1 MSVCEKTAGIAN
13 KRRLEELEGRQ
24 GRVGP
29 IEGQECQ
36 ATAFPQVRVAK
47 RKTQE
52 TCTQISTTKKADVS
66 FQFARGQHGGRIVL
80 TI

>member
-47 RKTQE
+47 RKRRRLVPRFPQP
-52 TCTQISTTKKADVS
+52 KKLMLVSSSHVGNMADELR
-66 FQFARGQHGGRIVL
+66 F
-80 TI
+80 